1 MAQPLLPAPSVDFDP
16 ESFQE
21 LWDQLRRGELLE
33 SALPKN
39 WLPPQPDEVVP
50 LPRPGTE
57 DHALCLQLG
66 EGALRRGEVASLV
79 VAGGAG
85 TRFGGAVKALVP
97 VRDGLTFLDWKLLDA
112 ERVSNRF
119 GPALPVAIMTSRL
132 SHAALEASGARHPFW
147 RNILLF
153 HQRAYPRLT
162 PNCEL
167 YRAPDGELS
176 FAPSGHG
183 DFYRA
188 IRQSGVGEQLRQRGV
203 RCICFSNVDNLAA
216 TLDPLVIGLHLQLGG
231 EMTVEVTKR
240 ARPDGVLDTG
250 AAPVRIDGR
259 LQLVERVNSAQHPL
273 ISTNNIAFSLSS
285 VLEKEIPVPFRIAR
299 KQVDDR
305 QVLQLEQITAEA
317 TTLLDAKGQPLLAV
331 RFIEVPREGKDSRFH
346 PVKAPEDL
354 PAVADWLKL
363 RGAS

>member
-1 MAQPLLPAPSVDFDP
+1 MAQPLFPAPSADFDP

-39 WLPPQPDEVVP
+39 WLPPEPGEVAP
-50 LPRPGTE
+50 LPQPGTE

-85 TRFGGAVKALVP
+85 TRFGGGVKALVP

-112 ERVSNRF
+112 ERVSDRF
-119 GPALPVAIMTSRL
+119 GPALPVGIMTSRL
-132 SHAALEASGARHPFW
+132 SHDALEAYVARHPFR
-147 RNILLF
+147 RNIFLF

-162 PNCEL
+162 PSGEL
-167 YRAPDGELS
+167 YRGPDGELS

-203 RCICFSNVDNLAA
+203 RSICFSNVDNLAA

-231 EMTVEVTKR
+231 EM
-240 ARPDGVLDTG
+240 
-250 AAPVRIDGR
+250 
-259 LQLVERVNSAQHPL
+259 
-273 ISTNNIAFSLSS
+273 
-285 VLEKEIPVPFRIAR
+285 
-299 KQVDDR
+299 
-305 QVLQLEQITAEA
+305 
-317 TTLLDAKGQPLLAV
+317 
-331 RFIEVPREGKDSRFH
+331 
-346 PVKAPEDL
+346 
-354 PAVADWLKL
+354 
-363 RGAS
+363 